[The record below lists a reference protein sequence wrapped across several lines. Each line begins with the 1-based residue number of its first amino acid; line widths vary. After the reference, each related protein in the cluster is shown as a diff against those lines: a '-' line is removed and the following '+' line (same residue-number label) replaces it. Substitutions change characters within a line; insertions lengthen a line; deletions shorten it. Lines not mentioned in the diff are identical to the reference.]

1 MRYLKRPRRHAL
13 VVLDEH
19 LPDTLSRLHRNL
31 TVLRPVAAGGRHTIG
46 HLTKS
51 CLTDGSAALSVDV
64 VSNTYSENIVAVFV
78 SERLERAD
86 GCQTPVSEIWDEA
99 QRWAESQGLILASR
113 TMFEMRLAGLG
124 FQKRKCGKS
133 NTVCC
138 LDARLFGLR

>member
-1 MRYLKRPRRHAL
+1 M
-13 VVLDEH
+13 
-19 LPDTLSRLHRNL
+19 
-31 TVLRPVAAGGRHTIG
+31 LRPVTAGGRHPIG

-51 CLTDGSAALSVDV
+51 CLTEGSAALSVDV
-64 VSNTYSENIVAVFV
+64 VSNTYSKDIVPAFV

-86 GCQTPVSEIWDEA
+86 GCQTPASEIWDEA
-99 QRWAESQGLILASR
+99 QRGAESQGLTLPSR
-113 TMFEMRLAGLG
+113 TMFGMRLAGLG